1 MAGSGCRGLAGDRQG
16 GGVGGGRPMCV
27 CRLIRLVLLPTLAL
41 CVLVLAGC
49 GNSESSGGGTGAG
62 GSGDDLYRVVAT
74 VGMAA
79 DLVRRVGGDRVEVQQ
94 LMGSGVDPHLYKPT
108 RDDIRDLMSG
118 DLIVSV
124 GLLLEGRLEETIS
137 RLSERQRVL
146 VLGSSIPAELLLVD
160 EEGSGGHPDPHVW
173 MDASLWSR
181 SIPAI
186 VQALSEGQPEYAEEF
201 VARGAELLS
210 ELSALHEYGVE
221 CLQSVPVERRVLVT
235 SHDAFR
241 YFGRAYGVEV
251 LGVQGISTESEAG
264 LLRVNELVDLLVS
277 RGVSAVFSETSVSQK
292 NMQALIE
299 GAASRGRQVVL
310 GGELFSDAMGES
322 GTAAGTYTGMLE
334 HNLTTVTRA
343 LGGRVP
349 DGGFAVW
356 QKAREATRE

>member
-1 MAGSGCRGLAGDRQG
+1 MG
-16 GGVGGGRPMCV
+16 V
-27 CRLIRLVLLPTLAL
+27 CRLIRLVLLPALAL
-41 CVLVLAGC
+41 LALAGC
-49 GNSESSGGGTGAG
+49 GNSGSSGSGTGAG
-62 GSGDDLYRVVAT
+62 AGGVEGGGRLYRVVAT

-79 DLVRRVGGDRVEVQQ
+79 DLVRRVGGVRVEVQQ

-108 RDDIRDLMSG
+108 RDDIRDLMSA

-124 GLLLEGRLEETIS
+124 GLLLEGRMEETIS

-146 VLGSSIPAELLLVD
+146 VLGSSIPAGMLLID

-181 SIPAI
+181 SVPAI
-186 VQALSEGQPEYAEEF
+186 VAALSEGQPEYTEEF
-201 VARGAELLS
+201 AARGDALLA
-210 ELSALHEYGVE
+210 ELSALHEFGVA
-221 CLQSVPVERRVLVT
+221 CLQSVPEERRVLVT

-299 GAASRGRQVVL
+299 GAGSRGWQVVL

-322 GTAAGTYTGMLE
+322 GTSAGTYAGMLE

-349 DGGFAVW
+349 EGGFAAW
-356 QKAREATRE
+356 QKAREAIRE

>member
-1 MAGSGCRGLAGDRQG
+1 
-16 GGVGGGRPMCV
+16 
-27 CRLIRLVLLPTLAL
+27 
-41 CVLVLAGC
+41 
-49 GNSESSGGGTGAG
+49 
-62 GSGDDLYRVVAT
+62 
-74 VGMAA
+74 
-79 DLVRRVGGDRVEVQQ
+79 VQQ

-124 GLLLEGRLEETIS
+124 GLLLEGRMEETIS

-146 VLGSSIPAELLLVD
+146 VLGSSIPPGMLLID

-181 SIPAI
+181 SVPAI
-186 VQALSEGQPEYAEEF
+186 VTALSEGQPEYAGEF
-201 VARGAELLS
+201 AARGAALLA
-210 ELSALHEYGVE
+210 ELSALHEFGVA
-221 CLQSVPVERRVLVT
+221 CLQSVPEERRVLVT

-299 GAASRGRQVVL
+299 GAGSRGWQVVL

-322 GTAAGTYTGMLE
+322 GTSAGTYAGMLE

-349 DGGFAVW
+349 EGGFAAW
-356 QKAREATRE
+356 QKVQEAIRE